1 MRAQWEPYHIQMGNT
16 QWDYSVIED
25 WKKLIGDDHL
35 VVLPREDYKLIPV
48 VTSIICKVYGLN
60 GTTEESETPEEPV
73 EEKKE
78 TKITL

>member
-1 MRAQWEPYHIQMGNT
+1 MGNT
-16 QWDYSVIED
+16 QWDYTVIED

-48 VTSIICKVYGLN
+48 VTSIICKVYKQDA
-60 GTTEESETPEEPV
+60 TETSEESEEV
-73 EEKKE
+73 VKEKKE